1 MKRNVELESK
11 KKKKKRAKSRE
22 VDEQIVRENKVKK
35 AWKKW
40 RE

>member
-11 KKKKKRAKSRE
+11 KKKKERAKSRK

-35 AWKKW
+35 A
-40 RE
+40 